1 MLSFSLSHPRSV
13 LFWKI
18 SSHVST
24 KLYLC
29 DRTTTSFFHHSL
41 SLSSSYHLH
50 GSHLWALNQTPS
62 KTTLGAL
69 GPLILFHSH
78 YHTKIKEKEKP
89 EAPAS
94 LLELIETDLPSL
106 IILSSPFWITSFL
119 RTQYHLPPPLPYQQQ
134 KPPPTTNFQQSTS
147 STKPFPPPRSKFI
160 LHRLRSWLHSSTKKP
175 SPPHRSGLWCIT

>member
-29 DRTTTSFFHHSL
+29 DRTTTSFFLHSL

-50 GSHLWALNQTPS
+50 GSHLWALNQTPP

-69 GPLILFHSH
+69 GPLILFHSQ

-94 LLELIETDLPSL
+94 LLELIETYLPSL

-119 RTQYHLPPPLPYQQQ
+119 RTQYHLPPPLPTNN
-134 KPPPTTNFQQSTS
+134 KNHLRPPTSNSRHLR
-147 STKPFPPPRSKFI
+147 RSLFHHPDPNLFYI
-160 LHRLRSWLHSSTKKP
+160 A
-175 SPPHRSGLWCIT
+175 